1 MEGGVPIL
9 TLTWAPAGVVLA
21 SWTGTGSPVYCQ
33 FYCHYPKGPVLQMTT
48 STEAG
53 GRTARHEMPVKE
65 GLRNVRY
72 GEVLLLRQDDGA
84 FRAEVWNTL
93 GINDCPQAEWEA
105 LDAAVIAEE
114 RGALM
119 AILNGPRFWVLD
131 SIRSNIRAGAQETTF
146 GALGMFRAAVI
157 DFGTEPPVLGA
168 YIDRSIVRDT
178 VFGFAKGSE
187 VYELVTPSGTR
198 YVMQAYSQIIDK
210 ALTIEDL
217 PGLGARIEPPKEWSY
232 QIRRLAADLE
242 VLSTDGVATVVQD
255 ELQNTYQRIEAP

>member
-1 MEGGVPIL
+1 
-9 TLTWAPAGVVLA
+9 
-21 SWTGTGSPVYCQ
+21 
-33 FYCHYPKGPVLQMTT
+33 MTT
-48 STEAG
+48 STDPG
-53 GRTARHEMPVKE
+53 GRTARDDLPVRA

-72 GEVLLLRQDDGA
+72 GEVLLLRQEDGA
-84 FRAEVWNTL
+84 YRAEVWNTL
-93 GINDCPQAEWEA
+93 GMNECPQGEWEA
-105 LDAAVIAEE
+105 LDAAAIAEE
-114 RGALM
+114 RGALL
-119 AILNGPRFWVLD
+119 AVLNGPRFWVLD
-131 SIRSNIRAGAQETTF
+131 SIRSNIRAGAPETTF

-157 DFGTEPPVLGA
+157 DFGTDPPVLGA

-198 YVMQAYSQIIDK
+198 YIMQAYSQIIDK

-217 PGLGARIEPPKEWSY
+217 PVLGARIDPPEGWSY
-232 QIRRLAADLE
+232 LVRRLPADLE